1 MKGEGQAIAHGAV
14 TILNAFATGKGGA
27 LGVDLWTR
35 AHVSLREGAG
45 EIVGTERDSQDHHKL
60 TLTVARRTLQ
70 HYDYSERVSGQVTT
84 KSNIPLAVG
93 LKSSSATANAVAL
106 ATASALGENI
116 DDDTLLRIG
125 IEASIECGASLTGAY
140 DDSYASYHGGAV
152 ITDNELRRVEKI
164 IKLPSEVELLI
175 LVPERKRFTGSLDRS
190 SFFPIRSISEIAYE
204 QALKGKIWDAMTLNG
219 LAVSAILG
227 ENPNPA
233 LSAIQAGALGSGL
246 TGKGPALV
254 AAVESGMSDNVRQ
267 SLSKFDG
274 RILETKPN
282 FSKAVIES

>member
-14 TILNAFATGKGGA
+14 TILNAFSTGKGGA
-27 LGVDLWTR
+27 LGIDLWTR
-35 AHVSLREGAG
+35 AHVALHEGSG
-45 EIVGTERDSQDHHKL
+45 EVIGTELDSQDPNEL
-60 TLTVARRTLQ
+60 SVTVARRIIE
-70 HYDYSERVSGQVTT
+70 HFGYRERVSGKVTT

-93 LKSSSATANAVAL
+93 LKSSSAAANAVAL
-106 ATASALGENI
+106 ATVSALGENV
-116 DDDTLLRIG
+116 DDDTLLGIG
-125 IEASIECGASLTGAY
+125 IDASMECGTSLTGAF

-152 ITDNELRRVEKI
+152 ITDNELRKVQKI
-164 IKLPSEVELLI
+164 IKLPRNVEILI

-190 SFFPIRSISEIAYE
+190 RFSSIRSISEIAYE
-204 QALKGKIWDAMTLNG
+204 QALLGKIWDALTLNG
-219 LAVSAILG
+219 LAVSAVLG
-227 ENPNPA
+227 EDPSPA

-254 AAVESGMSDNVRQ
+254 AVVEDGMSGKVRQ

-274 RILETKPN
+274 QILETKPN

>member
-1 MKGEGQAIAHGAV
+1 MKGEGQAVAHGAV

-27 LGVDLWTR
+27 LGIDLWTR
-35 AHVSLREGAG
+35 ARVALREGSG
-45 EIVGTERDSQDHHKL
+45 EIVETGFGSGDPNKL
-60 TLTVARRTLQ
+60 SVTVARRVIDHFGCREQ
-70 HYDYSERVSGQVTT
+70 FSGEVTT
-84 KSNIPLAVG
+84 KSNIPMAVG

-116 DDDTLLRIG
+116 DDDNALRIG
-125 IEASIECGASLTGAY
+125 IESSIECGVSLTGAY
-140 DDSYASYHGGAV
+140 DDSYASYHGGA
-152 ITDNELRRVEKI
+152 IMTDNELRKVQKI
-164 IKLPSEVELLI
+164 ITVPSEIELLI

-190 SFFPIRSISEIAYE
+190 NFFPITSLSEIAYE

-227 ENPNPA
+227 EDPNPA
-233 LSAIQAGALGSGL
+233 LSAIQSGALGSGL

-254 AAVESGMSDNVRQ
+254 AAVENGVSDRVRQ
-267 SLSKFDG
+267 ALSKFDG